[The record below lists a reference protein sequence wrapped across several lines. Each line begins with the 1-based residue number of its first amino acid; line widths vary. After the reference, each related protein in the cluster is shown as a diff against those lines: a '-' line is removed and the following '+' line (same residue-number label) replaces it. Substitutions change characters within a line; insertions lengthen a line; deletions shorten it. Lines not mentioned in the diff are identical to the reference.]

1 MKPVRWPGMLAALPD
16 AITAGFFFL
25 VWWAPQA
32 LGPHAVRTAVL
43 IMLVEFVLVHA
54 AGFIGRIAIERKLGL
69 VDKLRLMLPLLLGYG
84 LFVGAWALMWREWWP
99 FLAFAWLVVGK
110 LQTGTDPSLS
120 QQEQEQQVK
129 GFWGLSVV
137 IYLLVAFVTVI
148 VPMPRF
154 GITDTDYGLPGAGL
168 WMESPHIVVAFGAIY
183 FSLLSLA
190 RYAVSK
196 PVDDQSPMDHC

>member
-1 MKPVRWPGMLAALPD
+1 M
-16 AITAGFFFL
+16 
-25 VWWAPQA
+25 
-32 LGPHAVRTAVL
+32 
-43 IMLVEFVLVHA
+43 
-54 AGFIGRIAIERKLGL
+54 
-69 VDKLRLMLPLLLGYG
+69 
-84 LFVGAWALMWREWWP
+84 
-99 FLAFAWLVVGK
+99 
-110 LQTGTDPSLS
+110 
-120 QQEQEQQVK
+120 
-129 GFWGLSVV
+129 